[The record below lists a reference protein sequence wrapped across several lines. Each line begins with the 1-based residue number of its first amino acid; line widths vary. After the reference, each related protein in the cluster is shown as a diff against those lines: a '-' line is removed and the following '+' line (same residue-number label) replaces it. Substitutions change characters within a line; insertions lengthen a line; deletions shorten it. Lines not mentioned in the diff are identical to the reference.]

1 MTNRLVVALLFASA
15 AACGATKTDP
25 VEDLTGVAIT
35 DDEKAD
41 LPNGVRLLGS
51 IEPGQTKVASYANPP
66 RYRAYKFGGQKGD
79 VVTVDVKSP
88 NGDALAWVLDDS
100 GKTLAFN
107 DDANGSLDA
116 QIKLTLPG
124 NANPDIITYYVVFR
138 EYRHHRATF
147 RVSLAVD
154 KARDLYA
161 CKVDSDC
168 VKVQAGCCPH
178 LGWTAVA
185 LGAEDDYQAQF
196 GCSVPQA
203 CPRIAVMPDYRV
215 PLCNDAGKCELVA
228 ADDIACGGH
237 RINPHGCPSG
247 YECRGDALAYD
258 GTGKCYQT
266 CGGFAGFQCGRDGG
280 TSSPDACVDVPN
292 DGCDP
297 AAGGADCP
305 GFCHRCGNVAFR
317 CTYGTD
323 WLNCRCNPAP

>member
-1 MTNRLVVALLFASA
+1 MTTRYALVLLFASA
-15 AACGATKTDP
+15 AACGAPVKTDP
-25 VEDLTGVAIT
+25 VEDLAGVTISI
-35 DDEKAD
+35 DEKAD
-41 LPNGVRLLGS
+41 LPNSVRLLGS
-51 IEPGQTKVASYANPP
+51 IDPGQTKVASYANPP
-66 RYRAYKFGGQKGD
+66 RYRAYKFGGNPGD
-79 VVTVDVKSP
+79 VVDIDVKSAY
-88 NGDALAWVLDDS
+88 GDAMVWLLDDA

-107 DDANGSLDA
+107 DDSNGTLDA
-116 QIKLTLPG
+116 HVTATLPG
-124 NANPDIITYYVVFR
+124 NANPDVITYYIVFR
-138 EYRHHRATF
+138 EYRHARATF
-147 RVSLAVD
+147 RVSLA
-154 KARDLYA
+154 KQRDLYA

-178 LGWTAVA
+178 LGMTSVA
-185 LGAEDDYQAQF
+185 SGAEADYQAAL

-203 CPRIAVMPDYRV
+203 CPKILTRPDYRM
-215 PLCNDAGKCELVA
+215 PICNDNGKCDLIAV
-228 ADDIACGGH
+228 DDIACGGH
-237 RINPHGCPSG
+237 RISPRNCPAG

-305 GFCHRCGNVAFR
+305 GFCHRCGDVAFR